1 MMTSS
6 SICSAN
12 ELKMN
17 TDMMDTIAFQHLTVR
32 YRAAGRA
39 DAAAVADVSLTVPRG
54 TVCAIIGPSGCGK
67 STLLKA
73 VAGLVQP
80 TSGCVTIAGEKA
92 DPKKSCI
99 GFMPQNYGLLP
110 WQTVRE
116 NIVLGC
122 RIRHTW
128 HKGRAEDEARLLH
141 FMEALHIRGL
151 ADRYP
156 HELSG
161 GQQQRVSLARAFLLQ
176 PDMLLMDEPFSA
188 LDPTTKD
195 RMYATVRDIHARF
208 DCTIVFVTHDFNE
221 AATLA
226 DRVGVVLDGSL
237 RAVMA
242 ADELFSGC
250 CDDDVRRFL
259 GRERAGC

>member
-1 MMTSS
+1 MD
-6 SICSAN
+6 
-12 ELKMN
+12 

-32 YRAAGRA
+32 YRTAGRA

-80 TSGCVTIAGEKA
+80 SSGCVTIAGEKA

-176 PDMLLMDEPFSA
+176 PDILLMDEPFSA
-188 LDPTTKD
+188 LDAIK
-195 RMYATVRDIHARF
+195 R
-208 DCTIVFVTHDFNE
+208 
-221 AATLA
+221 
-226 DRVGVVLDGSL
+226 
-237 RAVMA
+237 
-242 ADELFSGC
+242 
-250 CDDDVRRFL
+250 
-259 GRERAGC
+259 